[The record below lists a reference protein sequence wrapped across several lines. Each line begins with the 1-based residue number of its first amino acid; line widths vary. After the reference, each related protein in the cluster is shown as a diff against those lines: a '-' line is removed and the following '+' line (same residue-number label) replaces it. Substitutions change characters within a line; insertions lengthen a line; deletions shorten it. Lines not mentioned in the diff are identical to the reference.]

1 MDNVSDWQH
10 PFVDVFKRYNTF
22 DAPKSY
28 KGSVSIVHDPAIAR
42 KTFKLSGSILS
53 NNTVTIPDPNSDIK
67 ACNLT
72 GKYIYV
78 ELFASPEKYFC
89 IHFEIQIKDR

>member
-28 KGSVSIVHDPAIAR
+28 KGSVSIVHVKISI
-42 KTFKLSGSILS
+42 KQGSCDCS
-53 NNTVTIPDPNSDIK
+53 KD
-67 ACNLT
+67 
-72 GKYIYV
+72 
-78 ELFASPEKYFC
+78 
-89 IHFEIQIKDR
+89 IQIIGVNSFKQHNHSPRS

>member
-28 KGSVSIVHDPAIAR
+28 KGSVSIVHVINSIYFR
-42 KTFKLSGSILS
+42 IQLSLVRHS
-53 NNTVTIPDPNSDIK
+53 NYPDQ
-67 ACNLT
+67 
-72 GKYIYV
+72 
-78 ELFASPEKYFC
+78 FF
-89 IHFEIQIKDR
+89 QII

>member
-28 KGSVSIVHDPAIAR
+28 KGSVSIVHVKKP
-42 KTFKLSGSILS
+42 FILGPS
-53 NNTVTIPDPNSDIK
+53 NCS
-67 ACNLT
+67 
-72 GKYIYV
+72 
-78 ELFASPEKYFC
+78 
-89 IHFEIQIKDR
+89 

>member
-28 KGSVSIVHDPAIAR
+28 KGSVSIVHV
-42 KTFKLSGSILS
+42 KNHNYLGSS
-53 NNTVTIPDPNSDIK
+53 NRS
-67 ACNLT
+67 
-72 GKYIYV
+72 
-78 ELFASPEKYFC
+78 
-89 IHFEIQIKDR
+89 

>member
-28 KGSVSIVHDPAIAR
+28 KGSVSIVHV
-42 KTFKLSGSILS
+42 K
-53 NNTVTIPDPNSDIK
+53 N
-67 ACNLT
+67 
-72 GKYIYV
+72 YV
-78 ELFASPEKYFC
+78 NFR
-89 IHFEIQIKDR
+89 IQQSLVRHLNYRDQFFQIIQ

>member
-28 KGSVSIVHDPAIAR
+28 KGSVSIVHVITR
-42 KTFKLSGSILS
+42 IKLGSC
-53 NNTVTIPDPNSDIK
+53 D
-67 ACNLT
+67 C
-72 GKYIYV
+72 
-78 ELFASPEKYFC
+78 
-89 IHFEIQIKDR
+89 